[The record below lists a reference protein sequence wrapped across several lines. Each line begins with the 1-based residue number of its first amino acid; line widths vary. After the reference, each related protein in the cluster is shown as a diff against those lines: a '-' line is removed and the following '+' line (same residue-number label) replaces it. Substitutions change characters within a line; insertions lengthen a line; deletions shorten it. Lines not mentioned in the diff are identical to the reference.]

1 MGYRINEKTPRA
13 TASMNAFSD
22 KTKERMQA
30 VGDAAGSATRAVG
43 RGIANV
49 AGHAADAGQDVIAAG
64 ADLVGSGA
72 RAVGRHAKEF
82 LGTDNKEVKHKMTHK
97 SGRAI
102 DN

>member
-1 MGYRINEKTPRA
+1 MSFRIKEPRPR
-13 TASMNAFSD
+13 TQVSLNAFSD
-22 KTKERMQA
+22 KTKERMHA
-30 VGDAAGSATRAVG
+30 VGDAAGDAGRAVG

-82 LGTDNKEVKHKMTHK
+82 LGTDNKDLKHRASHK